1 MRQGSSARAFR
12 HLRVVSAAM
21 AVRDE
26 TADRW
31 PAWASLL
38 LVVGAGLASWTAV
51 VLTASSLT
59 G

>member
-1 MRQGSSARAFR
+1 MRQGSPARGF
-12 HLRVVSAAM
+12 HLRVVSTAM

-26 TADRW
+26 ADRW

-51 VLTASSLT
+51 VLTASSLA